1 LPDPFGFLNI
11 NKPSGMT
18 SHDVVAKI
26 RRALKIKK
34 IGHAGTL
41 DPLATGVLVLCLGK
55 ATRLSEYAM
64 SSIKR
69 YRARVF
75 LGAVTDTYD
84 AEGEVQEQIAASHLT
99 RNDVEN
105 ALLTFVGDIEQLP
118 PIYSAIKQGG
128 KKLYELARAGETVER
143 SLRPVTIRQIKLIEW
158 SPPEFV
164 IDVVCSSGTYIRS
177 LAFDIGQFL
186 GVGAYLS
193 GLVRT
198 ASGQFQV
205 ENAVSLEAI
214 LTDENWRSQLIPAD
228 SVVAGYPAL
237 YLDAAAT
244 TDVICGRPIEIVEPL
259 DMDLGRAY
267 NSDGEFIALVR
278 RVSGHL
284 QPHKVFVS
292 FDK

>member
-1 LPDPFGFLNI
+1 MPDPFGFLNI

-26 RRALKIKK
+26 RRALKLKK

-84 AEGEVQEQIAASHLT
+84 AEGEIQEQIDASHLT
-99 RNDVEN
+99 HNDVEN
-105 ALLTFVGDIEQLP
+105 ALAMFVGDIEQLP

-128 KKLYELARAGETVER
+128 RKLYELARAGESIER
-143 SLRPVTIRQIKLIEW
+143 NLRPVTISQIKLIEW
-158 SPPEFV
+158 SPPEFA

-198 ASGQFQV
+198 ASGQFRV
-205 ENAVSLEAI
+205 ENAVSMEAI
-214 LTDENWRSQLIPAD
+214 LTDENWRSHLIPAD
-228 SVVAGYPAL
+228 SVIADYPAL
-237 YLDAAAT
+237 YLDAATT
-244 TDVICGRPIEIVEPL
+244 TDVICGRSIEIVERL
-259 DMDLGRAY
+259 DMDLVRAY
-267 NSDGEFIALVR
+267 NSEGEFIALVKP
-278 RVSGHL
+278 VSGRL

-292 FDK
+292 FDE